1 MTEPTEP
8 PEPPDVTEPTEP
20 TEVTEPTEPTG
31 PDLPSRD
38 RKPETVPVHAS
49 ITAAYLAR
57 YRTAAADSPAEL
69 LPLTGAQR
77 RFLIT
82 RRLAPQTRSDVVPL
96 FFAYPRGTLD
106 EQRLARAATAVA
118 ARHPALCGGFATV
131 RGTPVLRAGGP
142 SAEAARIAVTP
153 GGTAREA
160 LRAALLDWPVDGPAL
175 RLLFAREP
183 DGDEELL
190 ALALDHAACDE
201 QSLGVLTAELSQAYE
216 ADEPPAAGPAPQ
228 ALADYRQAVE
238 LQLAAEDAAGGPAA
252 HAHWGRRL
260 GALTGAGGGAA
271 TSTGMLAERLPAAD
285 GAARSAVFPALLD
298 AVGAA
303 AHRLHREAGPLALGY
318 PWGGRPPGAPAA
330 LGCFL
335 NTLVHP
341 AGPAAPVGTSDL
353 DALADAWWD
362 DLDHAGTPFDEVVR
376 AARTAGAPW
385 SGALDAMLT
394 LEDLHRRPPLVLG
407 GTPGRE
413 THLAGRPLAAPLAV
427 SASHG
432 DDLLVRFAWDSDRFP
447 EADARAAFDDLLA
460 VLRHHLHATSE
471 RPHLNAHF

>member
-1 MTEPTEP
+1 M
-8 PEPPDVTEPTEP
+8 
-20 TEVTEPTEPTG
+20 
-31 PDLPSRD
+31 
-38 RKPETVPVHAS
+38 HAS

-57 YRTAAADSPAEL
+57 YRAAAADSPVEL

-82 RRLAPQTRSDVVPL
+82 RRLTPQSRSDIVPL
-96 FFAYPRGTLD
+96 LFAYPRGTLD
-106 EQRLARAATAVA
+106 QDRLARAAATVA

-131 RGTPVLRAGGP
+131 RGTPVLRVGGP
-142 SAEAARIAVTP
+142 SVEVARIDAARIGTAP
-153 GGTAREA
+153 GGSAREA
-160 LRAALLDWPVDGPAL
+160 LRRALLDWPLDGPAL
-175 RLLFAREP
+175 RLLVAQDP

-190 ALALDHAACDE
+190 AVALDHAAGDE
-201 QSLGVLTAELSQAYE
+201 QSFGVLTAELSEAYRQ
-216 ADEPPAAGPAPQ
+216 DGTPPPAAGPDPQ

-252 HAHWGRRL
+252 QAHWGRRL
-260 GALTGAGGGAA
+260 AGLAGAGGGAA
-271 TSTGMLAERLPAAD
+271 TSTGMLTERLPAV
-285 GAARSAVFPALLD
+285 GAAARGAVFPALLD
-298 AVGAA
+298 AVGAV
-303 AHRLHREAGPLALGY
+303 AHRLYRASGSRPPEAGGGALALGY

-341 AGPAAPVGTSDL
+341 AVSATATDL

-385 SGALDAMLT
+385 TGSLDAMLS
-394 LEDLHRRPPLVLG
+394 LEDLQRRPPLVLG
-407 GTPGRE
+407 GVPGRE

-427 SASHG
+427 SAEHG
-432 DDLLVRFAWDSDRFP
+432 DDLLIRLAWDSDRFP
-447 EADARAAFDDLLA
+447 EDDAHAAFGELL
-460 VLRHHLHATSE
+460 VLLRHHLHGAE
-471 RPHLNAHF
+471 RLPADA

>member
-1 MTEPTEP
+1 M
-8 PEPPDVTEPTEP
+8 
-20 TEVTEPTEPTG
+20 
-31 PDLPSRD
+31 
-38 RKPETVPVHAS
+38 HAS
-49 ITAAYLAR
+49 ITSAYLAR
-57 YRTAAADSPAEL
+57 YRSAAADSPAEL

-77 RFLIT
+77 RFLIS
-82 RRLAPQTRSDVVPL
+82 RRLAPHSRSDVVPL

-106 EQRLARAATAVA
+106 QDRLARAAAAVA
-118 ARHPALCGGFATV
+118 ARHPALCGAFATV
-131 RGTPVLRAGGP
+131 RGTPVLRVGGP
-142 SAEAARIAVTP
+142 SAEAARIAVAP
-153 GGTAREA
+153 GRTAREA
-160 LRAALLDWPVDGPAL
+160 LREALLDWPADGPAL
-175 RLLFAREP
+175 RLLVAQEP

-201 QSLGVLTAELSQAYE
+201 QSLGVLTAELSEAYE
-216 ADEPPAAGPAPQ
+216 KDEAHERGEAPAAGPAPQ

-252 HAHWGRRL
+252 QAHWGRRL

-271 TSTGMLAERLPAAD
+271 TSTGMLTERLPAAE

-303 AHRLHREAGPLALGY
+303 AHRLHRTDGGPLALGY
-318 PWGGRPPGAPAA
+318 PWGGRPAGSPAA

-341 AGPAAPVGTSDL
+341 AGSSTTDDL
-353 DALADAWWD
+353 DTLADAWWD

-385 SGALDAMLT
+385 TGALDAMLT

-432 DDLLVRFAWDSDRFP
+432 DDLLVRLAWDSDRFP

-460 VLRHHLHATSE
+460 VLRHHLHA
-471 RPHLNAHF
+471 RPRPDSHA

>member
-1 MTEPTEP
+1 M
-8 PEPPDVTEPTEP
+8 
-20 TEVTEPTEPTG
+20 
-31 PDLPSRD
+31 
-38 RKPETVPVHAS
+38 HAS

-57 YRTAAADSPAEL
+57 YRSAAADAPVEL

-82 RRLAPQTRSDVVPL
+82 RRLAPQSRSDVVPL
-96 FFAYPRGTLD
+96 FFAYPRGTVD
-106 EQRLARAATAVA
+106 QERLARAAARVA

-131 RGTPVLRAGGP
+131 RGTPVLRVGGP
-142 SAEAARIAVTP
+142 SVEAARIVVAP

-160 LRAALLDWPVDGPAL
+160 LREALLDWPADGPAL
-175 RLLFAREP
+175 RLLVAQEP

-201 QSLGVLTAELSQAYE
+201 QSLGALSAEIGAAYE
-216 ADEPPAAGPAPQ
+216 QDGTDGSDGPDGSSSAGPGPQ

-238 LQLAAEDAAGGPAA
+238 LQLAAENAAGGPAA
-252 HAHWGRRL
+252 QAHWGRRL
-260 GALTGAGGGAA
+260 GGLTGAGGGAA
-271 TSTGMLAERLPAAD
+271 TSTGMLTERLPAAD
-285 GAARSAVFPALLD
+285 GAARRAVFPALLD
-298 AVGAA
+298 AVGTA
-303 AHRLHREAGPLALGY
+303 AHRLHRASGALRPGAGGGALALGY

-341 AGPAAPVGTSDL
+341 AAPGPAVADRADTGL
-353 DALADAWWD
+353 DDLADAWWD
-362 DLDHAGTPFDEVVR
+362 DLDHADTPFDEVVR
-376 AARTAGAPW
+376 AARTAGSPW

-407 GTPGRE
+407 GVPGRE

-432 DDLLVRFAWDSDRFP
+432 DDLLVRFAWDRDRFP
-447 EADARAAFDDLLA
+447 EADAHAAFDGLLA
-460 VLRHHLHATSE
+460 VLRHHLHARHRLDS
-471 RPHLNAHF
+471 HV